1 MYWISLIL
9 FMLTRIIKYTT
20 LIICAS
26 LILFFVLAS
35 LFHSMYLFSNWG
47 ICPIVSFTIIYLS
60 SVSLLHKPR
69 PQNAPA
75 APAMVSELPPSFVFS
90 SVCLLSFWFSSSPHC
105 LSCFQPMA
113 IDVYHISFPQKTVVS
128 EHGGSCVFQ
137 WKWRTII
144 KPHICTS

>member
-1 MYWISLIL
+1 MKSKHVLDKSDLVHVNKNNQIYHTYYLCFTYFVL
-9 FMLTRIIKYTT
+9 CPRIIISFY
-20 LIICAS
+20 
-26 LILFFVLAS
+26 
-35 LFHSMYLFSNWG
+35 
-47 ICPIVSFTIIYLS
+47 VSFFQLRYLPHCFFYNYIFVFS
-60 SVSLLHKPR
+60 LTLLHKPL

-137 WKWRTII
+137 WK
-144 KPHICTS
+144 